1 MSKLMSKLTTKT
13 NKLKHISLII
23 NDHNTLFKCPKTNSF
38 NVTFFF
44 FVYLILYF
52 NIKVT
57 NLI

>member
-1 MSKLMSKLTTKT
+1 MSKQMSKQTTKT
-13 NKLKHISLII
+13 NKPKYISLII
-23 NDHNTLFKCPKTNSF
+23 SNYNTLFKCPKTNSF

-57 NLI
+57 NII

>member
-23 NDHNTLFKCPKTNSF
+23 NNHNTLFKCPKTNSF

-44 FVYLILYF
+44 FCLSYIIF
-52 NIKVT
+52 
-57 NLI
+57 